1 MERWCDSKSSGRYKH
16 SRLLMILHFINRF
29 SIKLPSVLLKRSLQS
44 VMLFLVVLDERK
56 IPISCNWWRRA
67 ENWQLPFPYGLYS
80 ILKPS
85 SQKSKTIFLWF
96 TSIMRR
102 IVLRFCVCKSYFS
115 LILFL
120 HVTLVISL
128 TEVHV
133 VTFFQFQRKLCK
145 YGVTNISQHQGVRI
159 VCHLILLS

>member
-1 MERWCDSKSSGRYKH
+1 MERWCDSKSSGRYKN

-44 VMLFLVVLDERK
+44 VMLFLAVLDERK
-56 IPISCNWWRRA
+56 IPISSNWWRRA

-115 LILFL
+115 L
-120 HVTLVISL
+120 SL